1 MWLGQAQKDMRY
13 MKQISVNPKSVFF
26 PVQPNKAQVRSNT
39 ESIIYHRPILYH
51 FTNQIQI
58 SVETLYGRLFSTIL
72 SQYIWRFNRIIR
84 IQVCNEDRVCFHRCK
99 GTGVQWRDVNSS
111 VKLELTHWKRLW
123 CWEGVGARGEGDDRG
138 WDGWMPAPTRWTWV
152 WVNSGSWWGQGGLA
166 CCDPWGRKES
176 DTTERMIWSDL
187 IWYFGLGRWKI
198 RLEIGVRLQR
208 RKIQQLKSSAY
219 ECILGNVA
227 KWTWGFW

>member
-152 WVNSGSWWGQGGLA
+152 WVNSGSWW
-166 CCDPWGRKES
+166 WTGRPGVLRS
-176 DTTERMIWSDL
+176 MGSQRVRHDWANDLIWSDL
-187 IWYFGLGRWKI
+187 ILWFGEMEDKI
-198 RLEIGVRLQR
+198 GNRSQITKKKNPATEKL
-208 RKIQQLKSSAY
+208 
-219 ECILGNVA
+219 CIRVYSG
-227 KWTWGFW
+227 KCC